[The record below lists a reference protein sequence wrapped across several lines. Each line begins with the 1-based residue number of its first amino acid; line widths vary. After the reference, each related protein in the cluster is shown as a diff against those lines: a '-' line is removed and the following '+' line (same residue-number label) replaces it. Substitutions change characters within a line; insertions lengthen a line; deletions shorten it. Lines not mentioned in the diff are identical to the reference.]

1 MRYDAMTE
9 DFEEITVFNKTA
21 LFTNIRIDKATVPK
35 GLYMYEVRHNDDWSD
50 PVQIGKSIVVNHFGT
65 ILTREPIKLSQS
77 GLLYIDPDRD
87 WNFADGDC
95 HTVNEFL
102 DKYPPKKVERER

>member
-35 GLYMYEVRHNDDWSD
+35 GLYMLSLIHISE
-50 PVQIGKSIVVNHFGT
+50 P
-65 ILTREPIKLSQS
+65 TRP
-77 GLLYIDPDRD
+77 
-87 WNFADGDC
+87 
-95 HTVNEFL
+95 
-102 DKYPPKKVERER
+102 

>member
-9 DFEEITVFNKTA
+9 DFEEIMVFNKPA

-65 ILTREPIKLSQS
+65 ILTRELIKLSQS
-77 GLLYIDPDRD
+77 GLLNIDPDRD
-87 WNFADGDC
+87 WNFAYGDC

>member
-9 DFEEITVFNKTA
+9 DFEEITVFNKPA
-21 LFTNIRIDKATVPK
+21 LFTNIRIDKATV
-35 GLYMYEVRHNDDWSD
+35 
-50 PVQIGKSIVVNHFGT
+50 
-65 ILTREPIKLSQS
+65 S
-77 GLLYIDPDRD
+77 GLLNIDPDRD

-102 DKYPPKKVERER
+102 DKYPPKNVERER

>member
-50 PVQIGKSIVVNHFGT
+50 PVQV
-65 ILTREPIKLSQS
+65 L
-77 GLLYIDPDRD
+77 
-87 WNFADGDC
+87 
-95 HTVNEFL
+95 
-102 DKYPPKKVERER
+102 

>member
-9 DFEEITVFNKTA
+9 DFEEITVFNKPA

-65 ILTREPIKLSQS
+65 ILTRDPIKLPPS
-77 GLLYIDPDRD
+77 GLLDIDPDRD
-87 WNFADGDC
+87 WNFADGDFR
-95 HTVNEFL
+95 TVNEFL
-102 DKYPPKKVERER
+102 DKYPPQKVERER

>member
-9 DFEEITVFNKTA
+9 DFEEITVFNKPA

-50 PVQIGKSIVVNHFGT
+50 PVQNRQKHSCKSFRHN
-65 ILTREPIKLSQS
+65 S
-77 GLLYIDPDRD
+77 
-87 WNFADGDC
+87 
-95 HTVNEFL
+95 
-102 DKYPPKKVERER
+102 YP